1 MATCTPREYALDE
14 VVAQVGDEPIFERDL
29 RLLQQ
34 TRPQGSREA
43 LLRILI
49 DGKLLAAESRTRGH
63 HRSRTYA
70 RRLAWELREHAVNTY
85 QAAIVNE
92 RIQIDDDQLRE
103 LFERGRYGHE
113 KRIVRAVAGD
123 RAAADELRRQLLAK
137 ETSTPDS
144 KDLGFL
150 NRAGAARQGIP
161 PQLFANLAPGAV
173 SPVTA
178 VEQGFA
184 VIRCDGEQ
192 TAGFAAY
199 RDELLASARRER
211 FVDEHM
217 AVLEELS
224 ATYQLRAA
232 PEGFTL
238 LVAHREQEAP
248 FPELL
253 PDEARTPLFL
263 FRGGHITIADY
274 LDSFRA
280 AGKRPALGDSLRI
293 YLAAWDLVVPKTLVW
308 EAAKAA
314 GHVDSDVVQHWKQRR
329 AEELLILYLR
339 QSRADPSMQSLLDRL
354 RRVRAQEIRT
364 F

>member
-1 MATCTPREYALDE
+1 M
-14 VVAQVGDEPIFERDL
+14 GDEPIFERDL

-49 DGKLLAAESRTRGH
+49 DGKLLAAEARTRGH
-63 HRSRTYA
+63 HHSRTYA

-85 QAAIVNE
+85 QATIVNS
-92 RIQIDDDQLRE
+92 RIHVDDDQLRE

-113 KRIVRAVAGD
+113 KRLVRAVTGN
-123 RAAADELRRQLLAK
+123 RAAADKLRRQLLAG
-137 ETSTPDS
+137 EMALPDS
-144 KDLGFL
+144 ADLGFL
-150 NRAGAARQGIP
+150 NRAGAARRGIP
-161 PQLFANLAPGAV
+161 PQLFASLAPGAV

-178 VEQGFA
+178 VAQGFA

-192 TAGFAAY
+192 TAPFSAY
-199 RDELLASARRER
+199 RDELLASARREQ

-224 ATYQLRAA
+224 STYQLRAA
-232 PEGFTL
+232 PEGFAL
-238 LVAHREQEAP
+238 LVARREQEPP

-263 FRGGHITIADY
+263 FRGGSITVADY
-274 LDSFRA
+274 LASFRA

-314 GHVDSDVVQHWKQRR
+314 GHVDSDVVQHWKRRR
-329 AEELLILYLR
+329 AEELLILHLR

-354 RRVRAQEIRT
+354 RRERAQEIQT